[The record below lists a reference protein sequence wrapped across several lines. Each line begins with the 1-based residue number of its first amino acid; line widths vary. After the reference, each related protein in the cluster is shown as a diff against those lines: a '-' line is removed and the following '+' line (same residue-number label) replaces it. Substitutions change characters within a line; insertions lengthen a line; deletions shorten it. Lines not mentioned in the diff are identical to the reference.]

1 MVKIN
6 IKGTCEFAVKMGR
19 KMTVDLPG
27 HFNVKLACKKS
38 TIFACY
44 FHVRARLPFLG
55 RLRRGG
61 HAQRGRMVRT
71 KELSRERRCGGGDG
85 G

>member
-6 IKGTCEFAVKMGR
+6 IKGTCEFAVKMAR

-44 FHVRARLPFLG
+44 FHVG
-55 RLRRGG
+55 RGYLF
-61 HAQRGRMVRT
+61 
-71 KELSRERRCGGGDG
+71 
-85 G
+85 